1 VSSLLPACT
10 PAPEGARIAAVDL
23 MRKLQDAERRPA
35 SAAFELGES
44 TFAGQTRATIIAP
57 AESRLTWRLFV
68 PRRGTLQ
75 FYAAVPATGG
85 EASIAFRIGISDNRR
100 YQTLTEPTVTSSD
113 MRARGWIPVTAD
125 LSPYAGRKW
134 SVFYRPDEIRWT
146 VVIGTH
152 VVSGAPGAAYIG
164 SPAISTDVA
173 GAREYAT
180 RVVHQEKN
188 RQ

>member
-1 VSSLLPACT
+1 M
-10 PAPEGARIAAVDL
+10 AAVDL
-23 MRKLQDAERRPA
+23 IRKLQDAERRPA

-68 PRRGTLQ
+68 PRRGSLQ
-75 FYAAVPATGG
+75 LHAAVPSAGG
-85 EASIAFRIGISDNRR
+85 EAAVAFRIGISDNRR
-100 YQTLTEPTVTSSD
+100 YQTLSELTVTSHET
-113 MRARGWIPVTAD
+113 RTRGWTPVTAD
-125 LSPYAGRKW
+125 LSDHAGRKW

-146 VVIGTH
+146 VVIGAH
-152 VVSGAPGAAYIG
+152 VLSGAPGVVYIG
-164 SPAISTDVA
+164 APAIITDIA

-180 RVVHQEKN
+180 RVTHQEKN